1 MTITLPCRFLLI
13 YARTVWNIVHT
24 NLKLSILRMSNS
36 FIKHFY
42 NVFYKI

>member
-1 MTITLPCRFLLI
+1 MPITLPYRFLLI

-24 NLKLSILRMSNS
+24 NLKLSVLRMRIH
-36 FIKHFY
+36 FMKHFY